1 MERLKVAVI
10 GVGSI
15 AQVVHLPVLQKIDE
29 VDVVAICDVDEAKV
43 VPIME
48 KFQIPKWYGQA
59 DRLFKEEQLDA
70 VHICTP
76 NHYHYPMAYLALK
89 NNVHV
94 FVEKPIAIKSA
105 DGEKL
110 RKLAQNNKL
119 EILVGMQNR
128 FRDDVEVLKEFIEK
142 DELGEIFYIKSG
154 WLKQWSR
161 NPFKGWQ
168 TQKDIA
174 GGGVLSDL
182 GSQLIDLALFLTG
195 MPKIKSVRLFDYSIH
210 PDLSVEDSAL
220 AVIELQ
226 NGSSITIEVS
236 WRMHLE
242 KDMIY
247 THVFGNKGAA
257 YLNPLRI
264 NKEMHGNLVNV
275 TPFASD
281 NTAARFTKAYE
292 REIRHFYKVIRGEE
306 VNRSPAEDSAR
317 ITRIIEALY
326 ESARTGAEV
335 QVDF

>member
-110 RKLAQNNKL
+110 HKLAQNNKL

-226 NGSSITIEVS
+226 SGLSITIEVS

-306 VNRSPAEDSAR
+306 VNRSPAEDSVR

-326 ESARTGAEV
+326 ESARTGTEV

>member
-1 MERLKVAVI
+1 MERLKVAVV

-15 AQVVHLPVLQKIDE
+15 AQVVHLPVLQKIDD

-48 KFQIPKWYGQA
+48 KFNIPKWYGQV
-59 DRLFKEEQLDA
+59 DRLFKEEDLDA

-89 NNVHV
+89 NKVHV
-94 FVEKPIAIKSA
+94 FVEKPIAIKAS

-110 RKLAQNNKL
+110 RNMATQNNL

-128 FRDDVEVLKEFIEK
+128 FRDDVQVLKEFIEK
-142 DELGEIFYIKSG
+142 EELGDIFYIKSG

-161 NPFKGWQ
+161 KPLKGWQ
-168 TQKDIA
+168 IQKDIS

-195 MPKIKSVRLFDYSIH
+195 MPKIKSVRLFDYSIY
-210 PDLSVEDSAL
+210 PDVSVEDSAL

-226 NGSSITIEVS
+226 SGSSITIEVS

-292 REIRHFYKVIRGEE
+292 REIRHFYRVIRGQDQ
-306 VNRSPAEDSAR
+306 NQSPAEDGVR
-317 ITRIIEALY
+317 IARIIEALY
-326 ESARTGAEV
+326 KSARTGTEV
-335 QVDF
+335 LVDA